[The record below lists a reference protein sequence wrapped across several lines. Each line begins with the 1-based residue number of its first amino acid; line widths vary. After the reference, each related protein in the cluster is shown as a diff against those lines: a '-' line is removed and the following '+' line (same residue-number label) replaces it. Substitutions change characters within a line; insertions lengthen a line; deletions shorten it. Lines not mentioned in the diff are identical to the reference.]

1 MNSKSIIDAQTAY
14 SDYLKNAQAKSIE
27 VVSNAIAKAQQ
38 HADQMGPEGIFAT
51 ACTVTAVLLASYQ
64 II

>member
-27 VVSNAIAKAQQ
+27 VVSNAIAKA
-38 HADQMGPEGIFAT
+38 
-51 ACTVTAVLLASYQ
+51 
-64 II
+64 